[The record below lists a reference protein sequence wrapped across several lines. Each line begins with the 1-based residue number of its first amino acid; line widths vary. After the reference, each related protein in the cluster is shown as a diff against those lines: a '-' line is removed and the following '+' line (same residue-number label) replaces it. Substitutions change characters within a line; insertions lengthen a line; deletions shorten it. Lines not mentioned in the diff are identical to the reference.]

1 MEVLTLGPDATLAQ
15 VQQLVTEQRHAMGL
29 DAMPV
34 AMHAD
39 VVCADTGQAVQWLQD
54 HANGMVLPA
63 VLYHDEAMRPEPM
76 DDAALDERLR
86 GLRAKLRARDRAWW
100 KTHKPANGMVECPS
114 AGPCSMWSIAGC
126 VAAGGTGARS
136 AMGMFVP
143 NRWPANSTSGNTST
157 NGCGTCATAS
167 CRCRRTRCVGWWPY
181 PCGNRPQCA
190 SHPNDRCPWQA
201 RGAVLVLGRY
211 GDA

>member
-15 VQQLVTEQRHAMGL
+15 VQQMVTGQRHAMGS

-100 KTHKPANGMVECPS
+100 KTHKPANGMVECPQ
-114 AGPCSMWSIAGC
+114 CRSMLN
-126 VAAGGTGARS
+126 VEY
-136 AMGMFVP
+136 
-143 NRWPANSTSGNTST
+143 
-157 NGCGTCATAS
+157 CGV
-167 CRCRRTRCVGWWPY
+167 RGGWW
-181 PCGNRPQCA
+181 N
-190 SHPNDRCPWQA
+190 RCPVCHGDVRPEQVA
-201 RGAVLVLGRY
+201 RRFDEWKHEYQRLRDLRNRQTQMPAYPVCWLVAVSMQEPATVRITPQ
-211 GDA
+211 

>member
-76 DDAALDERLR
+76 VA
-86 GLRAKLRARDRAWW
+86 GSN
-100 KTHKPANGMVECPS
+100 PA
-114 AGPCSMWSIAGC
+114 
-126 VAAGGTGARS
+126 
-136 AMGMFVP
+136 
-143 NRWPANSTSGNTST
+143 GNTKEAVRSSAVMPYACGEGWST
-157 NGCGTCATAS
+157 
-167 CRCRRTRCVGWWPY
+167 
-181 PCGNRPQCA
+181 
-190 SHPNDRCPWQA
+190 
-201 RGAVLVLGRY
+201 
-211 GDA
+211 

>member
-76 DDAALDERLR
+76 DDAALDT
-86 GLRAKLRARDRAWW
+86 GVAGQ
-100 KTHKPANGMVECPS
+100 T
-114 AGPCSMWSIAGC
+114 AGP
-126 VAAGGTGARS
+126 
-136 AMGMFVP
+136 
-143 NRWPANSTSGNTST
+143 
-157 NGCGTCATAS
+157 
-167 CRCRRTRCVGWWPY
+167 
-181 PCGNRPQCA
+181 
-190 SHPNDRCPWQA
+190 
-201 RGAVLVLGRY
+201 
-211 GDA
+211 

>member
-15 VQQLVTEQRHAMGL
+15 VQQLVTGQRHAMGL

-54 HANGMVLPA
+54 HANGMALPA

-100 KTHKPANGMVECPS
+100 KTHKPANGMVECRCKLVCCSLHGLVAGASSKSHAIVLAAWFTFRRGLRGRLASVASCVPS
-114 AGPCSMWSIAGC
+114 AC
-126 VAAGGTGARS
+126 V
-136 AMGMFVP
+136 
-143 NRWPANSTSGNTST
+143 
-157 NGCGTCATAS
+157 
-167 CRCRRTRCVGWWPY
+167 
-181 PCGNRPQCA
+181 
-190 SHPNDRCPWQA
+190 
-201 RGAVLVLGRY
+201 
-211 GDA
+211 